1 MRLCMRR
8 PLDEASIIPGRGGK
22 GRKLLSRWV
31 RRRLVML
38 SNLAWI
44 KELLFLV
51 FLLLQS
57 VELLG
62 SVKHNEQGSMQ
73 AFLAGRPK
81 GEWYSS
87 LITNPPVSDFLTSNT
102 KALKLHPF
110 HLYQTQYYYSHLP
123 YVAHMLGWCSNCP
136 SASSALETEL
146 NRLKQD
152 W

>member
-1 MRLCMRR
+1 MHE
-8 PLDEASIIPGRGGK
+8 EASGRSQYHPRERGK
-22 GRKLLSRWV
+22 RTKAAFTLSKKKTRHVVKLGMNKRASLLS
-31 RRRLVML
+31 L
-38 SNLAWI
+38 LAS
-44 KELLFLV
+44 
-51 FLLLQS
+51 LQS

-123 YVAHMLGWCSNCP
+123 YVAHMLG
-136 SASSALETEL
+136 
-146 NRLKQD
+146 
-152 W
+152 